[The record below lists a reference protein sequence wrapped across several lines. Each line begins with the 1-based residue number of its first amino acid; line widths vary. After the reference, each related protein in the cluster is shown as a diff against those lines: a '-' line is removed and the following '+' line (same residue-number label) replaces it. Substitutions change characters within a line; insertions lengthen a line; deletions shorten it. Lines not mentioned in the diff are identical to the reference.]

1 VMKGSSQKPEE
12 VGSEIKPDS
21 VSSTEKSRTLPDSFG
36 GFSDSESF
44 SFAMGE
50 FQAEFP
56 RDRHYATNHM
66 WARQIRTDT
75 WRFGLSAYA
84 VRLLQDVYFLDW
96 LIEPPTSVSLKQMI
110 GSIESKKAESDL
122 YAPLAG
128 WLVSINQQA
137 LEDPSIINADAYGDG
152 WMIELEVEDSNRLLT
167 PDEYSEHLVDAWQV
181 AQRTIKGQAN
191 TD

>member
-1 VMKGSSQKPEE
+1 MIQGLPNGPADHDHGE
-12 VGSEIKPDS
+12 VRDDWDDGD
-21 VSSTEKSRTLPDSFG
+21 DG
-36 GFSDSESF
+36 DDQF

-50 FQAEFP
+50 FKARFP

-66 WARQIRTDT
+66 WALQVRPQR
-75 WRFGLSAYA
+75 WRFGLTAYA

-96 LIEPPTSVSLKQMI
+96 IVEPPAAVALRAQI

-122 YAPLAG
+122 FAPLAG
-128 WLVSINQQA
+128 TLVEINGRA
-137 LEDPSIINADAYGDG
+137 LDDPSLINADPYGDG
-152 WMIELEVEDSNRLLT
+152 WMIEMEAQDTTRLLT
-167 PDEYSEHLVDAWQV
+167 PQGYAEHLQDAWEV